1 MIELRKKGYTHQ
13 MIMAELK
20 LKPKNYLKHY
30 YKITDNFVEEL
41 KNKNQNDVAEAV
53 KLAEI
58 RLNEIYQKAV
68 DTTLQDDSASQFVKI
83 KAGELGMTVIQNLLK
98 IQYDGNKLFKVLTK
112 GIDANQKQ
120 MTGQDQQKALG
131 N

>member
-1 MIELRKKGYTHQ
+1 MVIAALEEKG
-13 MIMAELK
+13 IS

-30 YKITDNFVEEL
+30 YKITDTFVEEF
-41 KNKNQNDVAEAV
+41 KSKNQNDVAEAV

-58 RLNEIYQKAV
+58 RLNEIYAKAV
-68 DTTLQDDSASQFVKI
+68 DTTLQDEEASQFAKI

-120 MTGQDQQKALG
+120 MTGQEQKALG

>member
-1 MIELRKKGYTHQ
+1 
-13 MIMAELK
+13 MIMAELE

-30 YKITDNFVEEL
+30 YKITDTFVEEL
-41 KNKNQNDVAEAV
+41 KSKNQNNIAEAV

-58 RLNEIYQKAV
+58 RLNEIYEKAV
-68 DTTLQDDSASQFVKI
+68 DATLQDSEASHFAKI
-83 KAGELGMTVIQNLLK
+83 KAGELGLTVSQNLLK

-112 GIDANQKQ
+112 GIDPAQQQ
-120 MTGQDQQKALG
+120 MKGQEQKALA